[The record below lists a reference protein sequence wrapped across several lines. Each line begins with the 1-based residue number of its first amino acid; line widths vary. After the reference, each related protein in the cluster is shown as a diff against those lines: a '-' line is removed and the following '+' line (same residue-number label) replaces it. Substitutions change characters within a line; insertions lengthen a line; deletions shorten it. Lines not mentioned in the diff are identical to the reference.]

1 MARTR
6 IASQKAS
13 TALPAVN
20 SNRRRGN
27 TVALAMMACVV
38 FSSLLPCQSFAPTS
52 KHLTTTNA
60 AAKNLLFD
68 ATHMRKTQL
77 YAEALQDI
85 ESMRAGEIRKE
96 LESYGISCK
105 SFFEKNELVDALKK
119 ARAEGKTPINSA
131 KVNGDTSASSTTT
144 SSGASTSAGGS
155 SDSGAS
161 RDEKIKAEME
171 KCKSMKVGDLKKEL
185 QSLGVSTK
193 SFFEKSEFV
202 KALAEARVDGVKKRG
217 GAGQGFGRG
226 SQPQEEDEPYDP
238 SYRDVVMQKM
248 NIDPRDPRMGRGP
261 LIDIKLGR

>member
-1 MARTR
+1 MA
-6 IASQKAS
+6 
-13 TALPAVN
+13 
-20 SNRRRGN
+20 
-27 TVALAMMACVV
+27 ACVMV
-38 FSSLLPCQSFAPTS
+38 SSFLPFVHSFVPISKQSTPTS
-52 KHLTTTNA
+52 A
-60 AAKNLLFD
+60 AGRVPFD
-68 ATHMRKTQL
+68 PMHRRSTQL
-77 YAEALQDI
+77 FAEALQEI

-105 SFFEKNELVDALKK
+105 SFFEKSELVDALKK
-119 ARAEGKTPINSA
+119 ARAEGKTPINGA
-131 KVNGDTSASSTTT
+131 KVNDDASASSSTA
-144 SSGASTSAGGS
+144 SSGASTSSGGTA
-155 SDSGAS
+155 DSGAS

-171 KCKSMKVGDLKKEL
+171 KCKAMKVGDLKKEL

-226 SQPQEEDEPYDP
+226 SSQPQEEDEPYDP

-248 NIDPRDPRMGRGP
+248 NVDPRDPRMGRGP

>member
-1 MARTR
+1 MK
-6 IASQKAS
+6 Q
-13 TALPAVN
+13 PAVS
-20 SNRRRGN
+20 SNRRYR
-27 TVALAMMACVV
+27 TIMALTMMACVM
-38 FSSLLPCQSFAPTS
+38 FSSLLPCAQSFVPIS
-52 KHLTTTNA
+52 KHLATTNA
-60 AAKNLLFD
+60 AKNGPFD
-68 ATHMRKTQL
+68 PTHPRNTQL

-105 SFFEKNELVDALKK
+105 SFFEKSELVEALKK
-119 ARAEGKTPINSA
+119 ARAEGKTPINGA
-131 KVNGDTSASSTTT
+131 VNGDASASSSTT
-144 SSGASTSAGGS
+144 SSGASTGAGSGNA
-155 SDSGAS
+155 DSGAS

-171 KCKSMKVGDLKKEL
+171 KCKTMKVGDLKKEL

-248 NIDPRDPRMGRGP
+248 NVDPRDPRMGRGP

>member
-1 MARTR
+1 
-6 IASQKAS
+6 
-13 TALPAVN
+13 
-20 SNRRRGN
+20 
-27 TVALAMMACVV
+27 
-38 FSSLLPCQSFAPTS
+38 
-52 KHLTTTNA
+52 
-60 AAKNLLFD
+60 
-68 ATHMRKTQL
+68 
-77 YAEALQDI
+77 
-85 ESMRAGEIRKE
+85 MRAGEIRKE

-105 SFFEKNELVDALKK
+105 SFFEKSELVEALKK
-119 ARAEGKTPINSA
+119 ARAEGKTPINGA
-131 KVNGDTSASSTTT
+131 KVNGDASASSSTT
-144 SSGASTSAGGS
+144 SSGASDGAGS
-155 SDSGAS
+155 SSASGAS

-171 KCKSMKVGDLKKEL
+171 KCKAMKVGDLKKEL

-248 NIDPRDPRMGRGP
+248 NVDPRDPRMGRGP

>member
-1 MARTR
+1 MT
-6 IASQKAS
+6 
-13 TALPAVN
+13 L
-20 SNRRRGN
+20 
-27 TVALAMMACVV
+27 MACVM
-38 FSSLLPCQSFAPTS
+38 FAFFLPCVHSFVPIS
-52 KHLTTTNA
+52 KQLTTTNS
-60 AAKNLLFD
+60 AKYVPLASTYTRN
-68 ATHMRKTQL
+68 TKL

-105 SFFEKNELVDALKK
+105 SFFEKSELVDALKK
-119 ARAEGKTPINSA
+119 ARAEGKTPINGA
-131 KVNGDTSASSTTT
+131 KVNGDASGSSSST
-144 SSGASTSAGGS
+144 SSGTSTSAGGTG
-155 SDSGAS
+155 DSGAS
-161 RDEKIKAEME
+161 REEKIKAEME

-226 SQPQEEDEPYDP
+226 SSQPPEEDEPYDP

-248 NIDPRDPRMGRGP
+248 NVDPRDPRMGRGS